1 MKSIARFAVNNPV
14 TVLMLVLA
22 IILLGFISFG
32 KLGTDLFP
40 DLNTPKIYIELKAGE
55 KPPEEIEK
63 NYVDQIESLAMR
75 QSDVTSV
82 SSVSR
87 GGSAVITVEYAWNKD
102 MDEAFL
108 DLQKELSS
116 FSQNSDLEDF
126 TISQYDPNASPVMIV
141 ALRNERIENMDELR
155 KVAENYVRNELVR
168 IEGVADVRI
177 VGKEESEVVIETS
190 KYLLES
196 FGLTTDAIA
205 AQIMNYNR
213 NVSGGSIVD
222 MGTKYVVKGVSVL
235 ESADDLRNIIV
246 GFKSP
251 APSGSGPASSSGL
264 TAGQTA
270 GRTAGQTASGIRVPV
285 YLRDVASISFE
296 NKDPENIV
304 TINGERCIGLSIYKE
319 PKFNTVD
326 VVESLTD
333 AFDQLGKALPGYEF
347 TKVLDQGTYIKNS
360 IGEVKNTLIIGIFLA
375 VLVLYVFLR
384 RIGVTLVISLAIP
397 ISIIATFNLMYFS
410 DLTLNIMTLG
420 GLALGAGMLVDNAIV
435 VLENITRNREEGM
448 PMKEAIITGTSQ
460 VGGAIAAST
469 ITTIVVF
476 LPIVYL
482 KDASSEMFRDQA
494 WTVAF
499 ALISSLVV
507 AMLVIPM
514 LVSTLLPSEKKKSI
528 ASGALK
534 FTGYG
539 KFLGRILDKRI
550 TVILLSV
557 VMLGAAA
564 LLFPKLGSEF
574 MPRSESAEFTVRLK
588 LPEGTSLERTNNTA
602 VRTEEIIKSL
612 LAGKVRLIYTQSGSD
627 NTSSLSLASESGGE
641 NTASLKVIMQ
651 EEFASETEQA
661 ISRVQSYLGTIPG
674 MEVSFSRE
682 ETALQSSLGTTESPF
697 ALEISGKDFA
707 EMERILRESETL
719 LKESKG
725 LYNITTSLDEGT
737 PEVQVEIDRFKTSY
751 YGVTVESVV
760 NQVRGYLQGASAG
773 NFEKDGELK
782 DITIKLGDLSLNQ
795 LKDLIITAGNVKVP
809 LSEIAGISTI
819 TSPREITRRN
829 QSRTCYIYAMAD
841 KDQPFD
847 KVIREAGLSLR
858 SVPLPSD
865 YKMDFTGEELKRR
878 ESMSNL
884 TFALVLS
891 IVLVF
896 MVLASQFES
905 IIQPFMVMLTIPL
918 AGVGTIITFFILGKP
933 LNMMAY
939 IGIIMLAGI
948 AVNNAILL
956 IDRINQL
963 REEGTPKRDAIILAG
978 SQRIRPILMTSLTT
992 ILALIPL
999 TIGLGESASLRS
1011 PMALAVIGG
1020 LFSSTL
1026 LTLIVIPCVY
1036 WVFDSFSEKLTGSRK
1051 TNNELIK
1058 KA

>member
-75 QSDVTSV
+75 QSDVSSV
-82 SSVSR
+82 SSVS
-87 GGSAVITVEYAWNKD
+87 GGGTAIITVEYSWNKD

-141 ALRNERIENMDELR
+141 GLRNPRIENMDELR

-177 VGKEESEVVIETS
+177 VGKEESEVVIETN

-235 ESADDLRNIIV
+235 EDTEDLQNIIV
-246 GFKSP
+246 GFKTP
-251 APSGSGPASSSGL
+251 APAVSGQSA
-264 TAGQTA
+264 AGQAA
-270 GRTAGQTASGIRVPV
+270 GNASAGERVPV
-285 YLRDVASISFE
+285 YLRDVARIGFE

-326 VVESLTD
+326 VVNSLST
-333 AFDQLGKALPGYEF
+333 AFEELGKALPGYEF
-347 TKVLDQGTYIKNS
+347 VKVLDQGTYIQNS
-360 IGEVKNTLIIGIFLA
+360 IGEVKNTLLIGIFLA
-375 VLVLYVFLR
+375 VIVLYVFLR

-435 VLENITRNREEGM
+435 VLENISRNRDEGL
-448 PMKEAIITGTSQ
+448 PLKEAIITGTGQ
-460 VGGAIAAST
+460 VGGAITAST

-482 KDASSEMFRDQA
+482 RDASSEMFRDQA

-499 ALISSLVV
+499 ALISSLIV

-514 LVSTLLPSEKKKSI
+514 LVSTLLPSEKKKAVS
-528 ASGALK
+528 ARALN

-539 KFLGRILDKRI
+539 NYLGRILEKRKL
-550 TVILLSV
+550 VILVSILV
-557 VMLGAAA
+557 LAAA
-564 LLFPKLGSEF
+564 GFLVPRLGSEF
-574 MPRSESAEFTVRLK
+574 MPRSESAEFTVRLR

-612 LAGKVRLIYTQSGSD
+612 LGEKVRLIYTQSGSD
-627 NTSSLSLASESGGE
+627 NTSSLSLSSVSKGE
-641 NTASLKVIMQ
+641 NNASLKVILKD
-651 EEFASETEQA
+651 EFASETESA
-661 ISRVQSYLGTIPG
+661 ISLVQSYLSTIPDI
-674 MEVSFSRE
+674 EVSFSRE

-697 ALEISGKDFA
+697 ALEISGKDFE
-707 EMERILRESETL
+707 EMERILRESEL
-719 LKESKG
+719 ILKENKG
-725 LYNITTSLDEGT
+725 LDNITTSLDEGT
-737 PEVQVEIDRFKTSY
+737 PEVEVEIDRFKTSY

-760 NQVRGYLQGASAG
+760 NQIRGYLQGAAAG
-773 NFEKDGELK
+773 TFEKDGELK
-782 DITIKLGDLSLNQ
+782 DITIKLGDISLSQLN
-795 LKDLIITAGNVKVP
+795 DLIITAGNVRVP
-809 LSEIAGISTI
+809 LSELARIRTI

-829 QSRTCYIYAMAD
+829 QSRTSYIYAMTD
-841 KDQPFD
+841 KDQPLD
-847 KVIREAGLSLR
+847 KVIRDAENSLR
-858 SVPLPSD
+858 SVALPSD
-865 YKMDFTGEELKRR
+865 YKLEFTGEELKRR

-891 IVLVF
+891 LVLVF

-905 IIQPFMVMLTIPL
+905 ILQPFIVMLTIPL
-918 AGVGTIITFFILGKP
+918 AGVGTVLTFFILGKP

-948 AVNNAILL
+948 AVNNAIIL

-963 REEGTPKRDAIILAG
+963 RESGTPKRDAIILAG
-978 SQRIRPILMTSLTT
+978 AQRIRPILMTSLTT
-992 ILALIPL
+992 ILALVPL
-999 TIGLGESASLRS
+999 TIGIGESASLRS

-1020 LFSSTL
+1020 LFSSTI

-1036 WVFDSFSEKLTGSRK
+1036 WVVDSFGDLLTGRRK
-1051 TNNELIK
+1051 MSNNMTS

>member
-75 QSDVTSV
+75 QSDVASV

-87 GGSAVITVEYAWNKD
+87 GGTAIITVEYGWNKD

-116 FSQNSDLEDF
+116 FSQNSYLEDF

-141 ALRNERIENMDELR
+141 GLRNPRIENMDELR
-155 KVAENYVRNELVR
+155 KVAENYIRNELVR

-177 VGKEESEVVIETS
+177 VGKEESEVVIETN

-235 ESADDLRNIIV
+235 EDTEDLQNIIV
-246 GFKSP
+246 GFKTQTP
-251 APSGSGPASSSGL
+251 AVS
-264 TAGQTA
+264 GQTA
-270 GRTAGQTASGIRVPV
+270 AGQAAGNASAGDRVPV
-285 YLRDVASISFE
+285 YLRDVARIGFE

-326 VVESLTD
+326 VVKSLTT
-333 AFDQLGKALPGYEF
+333 AFEELGKALPGYEF
-347 TKVLDQGTYIKNS
+347 VKVLDQGTYIQNS
-360 IGEVKNTLIIGIFLA
+360 IGEVKNTLLIGIFLA
-375 VLVLYVFLR
+375 VIVLYVFLR

-435 VLENITRNREEGM
+435 VLENITRNRDEGL
-448 PMKEAIITGTSQ
+448 PLKEAIITGTAQ
-460 VGGAIAAST
+460 VGGAITAST

-482 KDASSEMFRDQA
+482 RDASSEMFRDQA

-499 ALISSLVV
+499 ALISSLIV

-514 LVSTLLPSEKKKSI
+514 LVSTLLPSEKKKA
-528 ASGALK
+528 ASAKALN

-539 KFLGRILDKRI
+539 NYLGRILEKRKL
-550 TVILLSV
+550 VILLSV
-557 VMLGAAA
+557 IFLAAA
-564 LLFPKLGSEF
+564 GFLVPRLGSEF
-574 MPRSESAEFTVRLK
+574 MPRSESAEFTVRLR

-602 VRTEEIIKSL
+602 VRTEEIINSL
-612 LAGKVRLIYTQSGSD
+612 LGEKVRLIYTQSGSD
-627 NTSSLSLASESGGE
+627 NTSSLSLSSGSKGE
-641 NTASLKVIMQ
+641 NNASLKVILKD
-651 EEFASETEQA
+651 EFASETEAA
-661 ISRVQSYLGTIPG
+661 ITRVQSYLSTVPDI
-674 MEVSFSRE
+674 EVSFSRE

-697 ALEISGKDFA
+697 ALEISGKDFE
-707 EMERILRESETL
+707 EMERILRESEL
-719 LKESKG
+719 ILKENKG
-725 LYNITTSLDEGT
+725 LDNITTSLDEGT
-737 PEVQVEIDRFKTSY
+737 PEVEVEIDRFKTSY

-760 NQVRGYLQGASAG
+760 NQIRGYLQGAAAG
-773 NFEKDGELK
+773 TFEKDGELK
-782 DITIKLGDLSLNQ
+782 DITIKLGDISLSQLN
-795 LKDLIITAGNVKVP
+795 DLIITAGNVKVP
-809 LSEIAGISTI
+809 LSEIARVRTI

-829 QSRTCYIYAMAD
+829 QSRTCYIYAMTD
-841 KDQPFD
+841 KDQPLD
-847 KVIREAGLSLR
+847 KVIRDAETSLR
-858 SVPLPSD
+858 SVALPSD
-865 YKMDFTGEELKRR
+865 YKLEFTGEELKRR

-891 IVLVF
+891 LVLVF

-905 IIQPFMVMLTIPL
+905 ILQPFIVMLTIPL
-918 AGVGTIITFFILGKP
+918 AGVGTVLTFFILGKP

-948 AVNNAILL
+948 AVNNAIIL

-963 REEGTPKRDAIILAG
+963 RESGTPKKDAIILAG
-978 SQRIRPILMTSLTT
+978 AQRIRPILMTSITT
-992 ILALIPL
+992 ILALLPL
-999 TIGLGESASLRS
+999 TIGIGESASLRS

-1020 LFSSTL
+1020 LFSSTI

-1036 WVFDSFSEKLTGSRK
+1036 WIVDSFGDLLTGRRK
-1051 TNNELIK
+1051 MNTQMNN